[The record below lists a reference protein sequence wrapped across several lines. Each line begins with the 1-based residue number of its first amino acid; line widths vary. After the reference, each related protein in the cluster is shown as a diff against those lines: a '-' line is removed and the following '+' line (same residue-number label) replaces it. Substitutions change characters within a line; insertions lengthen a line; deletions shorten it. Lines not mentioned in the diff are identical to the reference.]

1 MMKTLHIADRYKIN
15 DLEKDLVGRGQTAH
29 CYRGT
34 DTHTGK
40 NVAIRILKPEFATGH
55 PEIAQMFLYET
66 ELLKQ
71 LNHPNIETFLDVV
84 QEAGEYYAIS
94 EFAIGGTVQ
103 DLLDRQKQLAIKQTI
118 QIGLDLC
125 DALTRVHRLGIIHR
139 DLKPS
144 NILLTAEGTPKL
156 TSFGVAYTKT
166 TPNTVKHGDFVGT
179 LYYASPEAC
188 QDTEI
193 DERTDIW
200 SLGVVLYEMLTG
212 QLPFDSPN
220 HQEIINAILTH
231 PTPDPCQLRP
241 DLSPSLANL
250 IQLMLQKD
258 VSKRIPSIRLVG
270 SQLEA
275 ILYDRDTGTGSGGIT
290 AASFFGDTAVP
301 PTISPGSN
309 ILHDRFIQEEPFAMG
324 GMGTLY
330 RGQDITTGTAVA
342 IKRLKPE
349 LVAYSPE
356 TVARFFREGEA
367 LRQLNHPN
375 IVKILAMVEDET
387 QPLIIM
393 EHIPGG
399 DLRQLLDNESPL
411 PLSRVLDMSLE
422 IADALSRAHHLNI
435 LHRDIKPANIL
446 LAADGTTRLID
457 FGIARLEQ
465 RETRITRTGEII
477 GTLAYLSPE
486 VFRGEELDVRT
497 DIWAFGILLYE
508 LLAERPPF
516 TGEQMAATLM
526 AILNDPIPD
535 LVQYRPDIPGE
546 LVTLI
551 EHMLTKDRE
560 KRIDSMRLVAARL
573 EKIRNTLQSKYS

>member
-1 MMKTLHIADRYKIN
+1 MLKNLYIADRYKIN
-15 DLEKDLVGRGQTAH
+15 DLEKDLIGQDQIARF
-29 CYRGT
+29 YRGT

-40 NVAIRILKPEFATGH
+40 HVAIRILKPEFATGR
-55 PEIAQMFLYET
+55 PEIAQMFLRET

-84 QEAGEYYAIS
+84 QEQENFYAIS
-94 EFAIGGTVQ
+94 EFVKGGTIQ
-103 DLLDRQKQLAIKQTI
+103 SLLDQQGQLAIKQTV

-144 NILLTAEGTPKL
+144 TILLTEEGTPKL
-156 TSFGVAYTKT
+156 TGFGIAYTKT
-166 TPNTVKHGDFVGT
+166 MPNTVKQGGFVGT
-179 LYYASPEAC
+179 VYYASPETC
-188 QDTEI
+188 QGKEI

-200 SLGVVLYEMLTG
+200 SFGVVLYEMLTG

-220 HQEIINAILTH
+220 DKETIQGILTQ
-231 PTPDPCQLRP
+231 PVPDPSRLRP
-241 DLSPSLANL
+241 DLPPSLAHL

-275 ILYDRDTGTGSGGIT
+275 ILYDRDMGTGMVGIT
-290 AASFFGDTAVP
+290 TENLLFADTAVP
-301 PTISPGSN
+301 TPTSPGST
-309 ILHDRFIQEEPFAMG
+309 ILQNRFVQEEPFAMG

-330 RGQDITTGTAVA
+330 RGQDLSTGKIVA
-342 IKRLKPE
+342 IKRLKSE

-356 TVARFFREGEA
+356 TVTRFFREGEA

-375 IVKILAMVEDET
+375 IVKILAMVEDKEH
-387 QPLIIM
+387 PVIIM
-393 EHIPGG
+393 EHISGG
-399 DLRQLLDNESPL
+399 DLQQLLDNESPL
-411 PLSRVLDMSLE
+411 PLLRVLDIGLE
-422 IADALSRAHHLNI
+422 IADALTRAHHLNI
-435 LHRDIKPANIL
+435 LHRDIKPANVL

-477 GTLAYLSPE
+477 GTIAYLSPE
-486 VFRGEELDVRT
+486 VFRGEELDARS

-508 LLAERPPF
+508 LLAGRPPF
-516 TGEQMAATLM
+516 TGGQMAATLM

-535 LVQYRPDIPGE
+535 LVQYRPDTPHE

-551 EHMLTKDRE
+551 EQMLIKDRE
-560 KRIDSMRLVAARL
+560 QRIDSMRLVAAKL
-573 EKIRNTLQSKYS
+573 EKIRNTLHSK